1 MAAALYD
8 TIVDVLEYY
17 LGPAA
22 PRFVDRQIEF
32 HLQKPPQEIT
42 AADLERLTEWIRVSM
57 SLLTSDRRIV
67 DECAQRLTQL
77 YETTTSDQRINY

>member
-8 TIVDVLEYY
+8 TIVDVLTYY

-32 HLQKPPQEIT
+32 HLHKSPQEIT
-42 AADLERLTEWIRVSM
+42 AADLERLIEWIRVSL
-57 SLLTSDRRIV
+57 SLLTHDRRIV
-67 DECAQRLTQL
+67 DECTQRLTQL
-77 YETTTSDQRINY
+77 YEQTTSNQHSNY

>member
-32 HLQKPPQEIT
+32 HLHKPPQEVT
-42 AADLERLTEWIRVSM
+42 PADLEGLIEWIRVSM

-67 DECAQRLTQL
+67 DECAQRLTKL
-77 YETTTSDQRINY
+77 YETTTSDHRINY

>member
-8 TIVDVLEYY
+8 TIVDVIEYY

-32 HLQKPPQEIT
+32 HLHKLPRDIT
-42 AADLERLTEWIRVSM
+42 PADLEHLTEWIRVSLA
-57 SLLTSDRRIV
+57 LLTNDRRTV
-67 DECAQRLTQL
+67 DECTQRLTQL
-77 YETTTSDQRINY
+77 YEQTTSDQGTNY